1 MGTVRRALGDAA
13 PTLVVA
19 ADVIYSPALATALVR
34 VLAAL
39 LLPTAGARA
48 LIQYTRRREDAEVA
62 FFAALPQHDPITGA
76 KRCEA
81 PRLRSTTTVARGRAV
96 VK

>member
-1 MGTVRRALGDAA
+1 MGMVRRALGDAA

-39 LLPTAGARA
+39 LLIGGAVVLFRRGYRKQAG
-48 LIQYTRRREDAEVA
+48 LMVV
-62 FFAALPQHDPITGA
+62 AAL
-76 KRCEA
+76 
-81 PRLRSTTTVARGRAV
+81 VALMNVAIWTIPDSSGVSPVDGVPAESGDGS
-96 VK
+96 